1 MSETWNLSACQK
13 PRAGHCVFFAAGC
26 PYGSVD
32 LWPGRELT
40 GQTSARPIRLADAL
54 VRFGHS
60 GVQSAVVFCS
70 NANGKLSIVLES
82 DVQNQGAAD
91 LFGNLWRGPWLPL
104 GDHDCYGVV
113 MAFQQLAAIL

>member
-1 MSETWNLSACQK
+1 MPEA
-13 PRAGHCVFFAAGC
+13 AGWVLCYFAAGC

-40 GQTSARPIRLADAL
+40 GQTSARPNRLADAL

-82 DVQNQGAAD
+82 DVQNQGAAE
-91 LFGNLWRGPWLPL
+91 LFGNLWPL
-104 GDHDCYGVV
+104 GVQSLPGVDDV
-113 MAFQQLAAIL
+113 PRCVGLGFR